1 MLNGAADCELESSL
15 SVGASTL
22 TVRLFVRNSIRRFF
36 YPLVAVALLS
46 GTPAAA
52 QDAGS
57 EALIA
62 QAVTVSLADA
72 GAEPRQELRYNLA
85 AMQPQQMRMDMT
97 MRMTMSNPMFG
108 EQTVDMP
115 TMRMNME
122 MSEAAMNEN
131 GTLRL
136 GFRFRGVEIIPTEGT
151 DPGMVA
157 AMQGA
162 MAGMDNVTGYTV
174 IDSRGHVIEADF
186 DASGAPA
193 AVQQQLGSM
202 RDSLE
207 QMVAPLPDEAVGIGA
222 RWSITTNVDANG
234 ASIQQ
239 TATYELLERTENAF
253 RVSVT
258 MVQSAEQ
265 QQIQDPS
272 IPAGMSAWLESYSAT
287 GSGGAVIPLNSPV
300 PTSNA
305 SINSNMS
312 MAIDDGSGTRVPYM
326 TMQLSMDMNIQPVA
340 AE

>member
-1 MLNGAADCELESSL
+1 MVSGNVRLRWAR
-15 SVGASTL
+15 STL
-22 TVRLFVRNSIRRFF
+22 IVRLLVRNSIRRFF
-36 YPLVAVALLS
+36 YPLVALALLS
-46 GTPAAA
+46 GNPAGA
-52 QDAGS
+52 QELGS
-57 EALIA
+57 EVLVA
-62 QAVTVSLADA
+62 QAVSVVLADT
-72 GAEPRQELRYNLA
+72 GAEPREQLRYDLA
-85 AMQPQQMRMDMT
+85 AMRPQQMRMDMT
-97 MRMTMSNPMFG
+97 MRMTMTNPMFG
-108 EQTVDMP
+108 DQTVAMP

-122 MSEAAMNEN
+122 MSEADMNEN

-136 GFRFRGVEIIPTEGT
+136 GFRFRGVEIIPIAGT

-174 IDSRGHVIEADF
+174 IDNRGHVLEADF

-222 RWSITTNVDANG
+222 RWSITTSVDANG

-239 TATYELLERTENAF
+239 TATYELLERTANAF

-258 MVQSAEQ
+258 MAQTAEQ

-272 IPAGMSAWLESYSAT
+272 IPPGMSVWLDSYSAT

-326 TMQLSMDMNIQPVA
+326 TMQLSMDMEIEPVT